1 MSLVYKNEKPL
12 FAIVAAL
19 SGLFWL
25 GLVGGTLGMVLLYVP
40 FLFLGYCFAQSAFIS
55 YIRGTAV
62 ELGADQMPELHQQ
75 FLECCERLGQ
85 TTPPRAYV
93 VNAGGMMN
101 ALATRFLRT
110 HYVILYSDVVDGLME
125 HPAALDFYIG
135 HEIGHIKRGHLA
147 WGWFVG
153 PGMMMPL
160 IGAAYSRAREYT
172 CDLHGLAC
180 CDEPKDAAIA
190 IGLLAAGEHG
200 WKTLNINRYA
210 KQSDDAK
217 GFWMSLHELTGD
229 YPWLTKRMK
238 YVMSTASG
246 RHPSFPGRNPFAF
259 FFALFIPR
267 VGGGAGGG
275 LAGLMAMV
283 AIVGIVAAIAIPNFL
298 AFQQRAKVAGVRS
311 VRDTVE
317 TQADAYIAETG
328 YLPGSLSEM
337 GLPEGYATPQVTQV
351 EIVESGFRLHLDPQL
366 AGEGGAPVLALTPY
380 RTDEGSIAWNCEGNF
395 EAHLVDEAC
404 SDAPAS
410 AGESPGGLAAALA
423 NAMQQGAESESPAAP
438 SAASGSGAS
447 HSLTPNAETCS
458 AEFRN
463 GPGFQSLDGGQQEAL
478 RSACNLWKLE
488 QL

>member
-12 FAIVAAL
+12 FALVAVV

-25 GLVGGTLGMVLLYVP
+25 ALVAGTLGIVLLYVP
-40 FLFLGYCFAQSAFIS
+40 FIFLGYCFAQSAFIA

-62 ELGADQMPELHQQ
+62 ELGPEQMPELHQQ

-85 TTPPRAYV
+85 ATPPRAYI

-110 HYVILYSDVVDGLME
+110 HYVILFSDVVDGLMD

-135 HEIGHIKRGHLA
+135 HEVGHIKRGHLA

-160 IGAAYSRAREYT
+160 IGPAYSRAREYT

-217 GFWMSLHELTGD
+217 GFWMSFHELTGD

-238 YVMSTASG
+238 HVMATASG
-246 RHPSFPGRNPFAF
+246 RHPTFPGRNPFAY

-267 VGGGAGGG
+267 LGGGSAGS
-275 LAGLMAMV
+275 LAGMMAMV
-283 AIVGIVAAIAIPNFL
+283 AVVGILAAVAIPNFV
-298 AFQQRAKVAGVRS
+298 AFQERAKVAGVRS
-311 VRDTVE
+311 VRDTVQ
-317 TQADAYIAETG
+317 TQADAYIAQTG

-337 GLPEGYATPQVTQV
+337 GLPEGYATPHVTRV
-351 EIVESGFRLHLDPQL
+351 EIAEAGFVLHLDPEL
-366 AGEGGAPVLALTPY
+366 AQQGEPPLIELSPY
-380 RTDEGSIAWNCEGNF
+380 RAEDGSIGWNCSGNL
-395 EAHLVDEAC
+395 APHLVDEAC
-404 SDAPAS
+404 SSGAPTDAGA
-410 AGESPGGLAAALA
+410 AGGLAAALA
-423 NAMQQGAESESPAAP
+423 NAMQQPTAAP
-438 SAASGSGAS
+438 TPQEAGSGTPAS
-447 HSLTPNAETCS
+447 RSLEPNAETCS
-458 AEFRN
+458 NEFRQ
-463 GPGFQSLDGGQQEAL
+463 GPGFQQLAPEQQDAL
-478 RSACNLWKLE
+478 RSACNLWKLQ